1 LPPESLSRH
10 SILIT
15 KSFTLETTT
24 KSSPFFLDRHLVVGA
39 RVGRAVVKGVKE
51 AKVKGAKVGRVIVTA
66 GPAVTVREA

>member
-39 RVGRAVVKGVKE
+39 RVGRAVVKE

-66 GPAVTVREA
+66 GPAVPVKEA